1 MSLKNLK
8 VNLHITER
16 CNYRCRYCFAHF
28 GSNRDLPLEDWR
40 RIIDNLSASE
50 MVSGINFAGGEPML
64 YPKFPALI
72 DYAKRSGA
80 AVSLISNGFYLLDE
94 RITPPDIFSKLDTL
108 GISVDSVNEK
118 ILVELGCCN
127 QKSKVLSQENLIAI
141 VKRAR
146 ALNPRIRIKL
156 NTVVSKLNVNE
167 RLINIEKF
175 IDVDRWKFL
184 KMKPFRNKNF
194 SNLDLTVSD
203 EEFERFLKLNERSE
217 GDSVPESSLV
227 RAYIIIDNRG
237 NLLDNAG
244 DGHKVVGNLL
254 EEKFEDVFARYAF
267 DAQLYGSRYSS
278 PR

>member
-28 GSNRDLPLEDWR
+28 DSNRDLPLEDWR
-40 RIIDNLSASE
+40 RIIDNLSASA

-108 GISVDSVNEK
+108 GISVDSINEK
-118 ILVELGCCN
+118 ILVKLGCCN
-127 QKSKVLSQENLIAI
+127 RESEILSAKNLIAI

-146 ALNPRIRIKL
+146 ALNPRIKIKL

-217 GDSVPESSLV
+217 GESVPESSLV

-254 EEKFEDVFARYAF
+254 EEKFEDVFARYSF